1 MQLASSASGIY
12 PMLYA
17 FFDRDGRL
25 DGSAIGLQIE
35 AGIAAGVDGIAIL
48 GLASEA
54 AKLSISERHR
64 LLELT
69 AQAVGGRVPLAVTLA
84 GQTADEQIAFGA
96 AAKGEGATW
105 VIAQPPF
112 GGSLN
117 ESELVAFFSGVI
129 ERVDLPV
136 AIQNAPAFIS
146 QSLSNAGLLELARRH
161 PNFRIVK
168 WEGPA
173 VHIPRMIEETEGRL
187 AVFNGRDG
195 LELPDNMRAGCAG
208 IIPGIEAIDLQVRM
222 YEAMQRGT
230 PEGEREAEQTYARI
244 LPLVVFLMQ
253 SIDVLLCYGKRIAAR
268 RLGLAEVHDRAPC
281 LIPSEAGLAA
291 MHRYSADLGAFGGRR
306 DGSRTERS

>member
-1 MQLASSASGIY
+1 VQLAWSASGIY

-54 AKLSISERHR
+54 AKLSVSERHR

-69 AQAVGGRVPLAVTLA
+69 SQAVGGRVPLAVTLA
-84 GQTADEQIAFGA
+84 GQTTDEQIAFSA

-136 AIQNAPAFIS
+136 AIQNAPAFIN
-146 QSLSNAGLLELARRH
+146 QSLSNAGLLKLARRH

-195 LELPDNMRAGCAG
+195 LELPDNMRAGCVG
-208 IIPGIEAIDLQVRM
+208 MIPGLEAIDLQVRM
-222 YEAMQRGT
+222 YQAMQRGT

-281 LIPSEAGLAA
+281 LTPSEAGLAA
-291 MHRYSADLGAFGGRR
+291 MHRYSADLGALEGRR
-306 DGSRTERS
+306 DGSRTEKA